1 MTDGVEIKI
10 VHDDEEYAQAM
21 AVRREVF
28 VREQGIPENK
38 EFDGNDH
45 GATHVLALCDGKPV
59 GVMRIRYFNGFVKFE
74 RMCVLKNYRK
84 SDISERIMQK
94 GMEFA
99 AQKGYDKV
107 YGICKKELLNR
118 WEKDGFAKIPGA
130 EPTEQNGMI
139 LIPVYA
145 QLPEVPNVLTMQ
157 TPAEVLNAREGEWD
171 GVYSGDVYANMRRHM
186 QNRLHEIRL
195 LKNQPQSVQSEDIRQ
210 QVRTYKQPG
219 VEPKH
224 PER

>member
-1 MTDGVEIKI
+1 MTDDVEIKI
-10 VHDDEEYAQAM
+10 VHDDAEYAQAM

-28 VREQGIPENK
+28 VYEQNIPENK

-45 GATHVLALCDGKPV
+45 GATHVLALCGGKPV

-74 RMCVLKNYRK
+74 RMCVLKGYRK

-107 YGICKKELLNR
+107 YGICKKELLSR
-118 WEKDGFAKIPGA
+118 WKKDGFSEIPGA

-139 LIPVYA
+139 LIPVCA
-145 QLPEVPNVLTMQ
+145 RLPEVPNVLTMQ
-157 TPAEVLNAREGEWD
+157 TPAEILNAREGEWD
-171 GVYSGDVYANMRRHM
+171 TVGSGDVYADMRRHM
-186 QNRLHEIRL
+186 QNRLQEIRL
-195 LKNQPQSVQSEDIRQ
+195 LKKQPQFTQSENIRQ
-210 QVRTYKQPG
+210 RGLEYKPG
-219 VEPKH
+219 FDPKN